1 MNNIEGKVI
10 AIIAR
15 AVMIP
20 VSEVKPGAK
29 LSALG
34 VTSLDQV
41 ECVLAVEETF
51 HVEIGQTDLWQLRTV
66 QDVIDAVKN
75 ALASNETPVL

>member
-1 MNNIEGKVI
+1 MKHIEDQVI

-20 VSEVKPGAK
+20 DTDVKPEAL

-34 VTSLDQV
+34 VTSLDQI
-41 ECVLAVEETF
+41 ECVMAVEDAF
-51 HVEIGQTDLWQLRTV
+51 RVEIGQTDLWQLRTV
-66 QDVIDAVKN
+66 QDVIDAVNK
-75 ALASNETPVL
+75 ALASRETPVL